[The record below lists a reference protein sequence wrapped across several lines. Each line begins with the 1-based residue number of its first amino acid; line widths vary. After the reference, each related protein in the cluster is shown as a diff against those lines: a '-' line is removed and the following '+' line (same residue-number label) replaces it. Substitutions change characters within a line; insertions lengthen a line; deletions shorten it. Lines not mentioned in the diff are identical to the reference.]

1 MLRTH
6 TAGDLRAS
14 DTGNQVTLAGW
25 VHRRRDHG
33 GLIFVDIRD
42 RYGVTQAVFNPD
54 HSPEAHKVGEQ
65 LRNEYVVQVTG
76 EVVARPPEMRNPNL
90 STGEIEVLVSEAK
103 ILNAARALP
112 FVISEDERVGEE
124 LRLKYR
130 YLDLRRPRLQ
140 QNLVLRHKV
149 INFIRTWLDQ
159 QEFVEVETPILLKS
173 TPEGARDFLVPSRL
187 HPGRFYALPQSP
199 QQLKQ
204 LLMVSGFDRYFQIA
218 RCFRDED
225 LRGDRQPE
233 FTQLDLEM
241 SFVDMEDVLGLNE
254 SLVIELVRTTMPE
267 KRFLRTPFPRLSY
280 DEAMNRYGSDKP
292 DLRFG
297 LPLVDASDILRG
309 SEFRVFR
316 SALDP
321 ESTPDGTVKVLRAPG
336 LASYSRKQV
345 EELEA
350 VVKALGAK
358 GMPWVKV
365 DDAAGGTL
373 SGGIA
378 KFLSEEETRAILAA
392 TEAESGDLLLFG
404 ADSWSVVVQSLGRL
418 RLELGE
424 RLGLRD
430 PNVFAYAWIIGFP
443 LVEWDAEEGRWV
455 AMHHPFT
462 APMDEDLEKM
472 ESDPGAVRAKAYD
485 LVANGWELA
494 GGSIRIHRRDVQRRM
509 FELLAISAEQQ
520 QAQFGHMLEA
530 FEYGAPPHGGIAWG
544 LDRTVMM
551 FAGEPNIREVIAFPK
566 TAAGTDLMTA
576 APSDVD
582 ERQLND
588 LHIALKGKAVR
599 GGDGQQRSVEPQ
611 QMVDSRQ

>member
-6 TAGDLRAS
+6 TAGELRAS
-14 DTGNQVTLAGW
+14 DVGTTVTLAGW

-42 RYGVTQAVFNPD
+42 RYGLTQAVFNPSA
-54 HSPEAHKVGEQ
+54 SPDAHKIGEQ
-65 LRNEYVVQVTG
+65 MRGEYVVQVTG
-76 EVVARPPEMRNPNL
+76 TVNARPAEMKNPNL
-90 STGEIEVLVSEAK
+90 STGEIELFVTEAK
-103 ILNAARALP
+103 VLNAARTPP
-112 FVISEDERVGEE
+112 FMISDGSTVGEE
-124 LRLKYR
+124 MRLKYR
-130 YLDLRRPRLQ
+130 YLDLRRPDLQ
-140 QNLVLRHKV
+140 QNLILRHKV
-149 INFIRTWLDQ
+149 INFIRSWLDRQ
-159 QEFVEVETPILLKS
+159 NFIEVETPILLKS

-241 SFVDMEDVLGLNE
+241 SFVDMEDILALNE
-254 SLVIELVRTTMPE
+254 QLVIDLVTTVMPD
-267 KRFLRTPFPRLSY
+267 KRFFQVPFPRLTY

-292 DLRFG
+292 DLRFS
-297 LPLVDASDILRG
+297 LPLVDVSEMLKG
-309 SEFRVFR
+309 STFRVFQG
-316 SALDP
+316 ALDP
-321 ESTPDGTVKVLRAPG
+321 TEIPNGTVKVLRAPG
-336 LASYSRKQV
+336 LGGYSRKQI

-350 VVKALGAK
+350 IAKELGAK
-358 GMPWVKV
+358 GMAWAKV
-365 DDAAGGTL
+365 EDGAL

-378 KFLSEEETRAILAA
+378 KFLSAEETKALLAA

-404 ADSWSVVVQSLGRL
+404 ADRWNVVVQVLGRL
-418 RLELGE
+418 RLELAA
-424 RLGLRD
+424 RLKLRD
-430 PNVFAYAWIIGFP
+430 PNIFAYAWVIGFP
-443 LVEWDAEEGRWV
+443 LVEWNEEENRWD

-462 APMDEDLEKM
+462 SPLDQDLEKM

-494 GGSIRIHRRDVQRRM
+494 GGSIRIYRRDVQTRM
-509 FELLAISAEQQ
+509 FELLAIDEERQQ
-520 QAQFGHMLEA
+520 SQFGHLLEA

-551 FAGEPNIREVIAFPK
+551 FAAEPNIREVIAFPK

-576 APSDVD
+576 APSEVD
-582 ERQLND
+582 SRQLNE
-588 LHIALKGKAVR
+588 LHIALKGKALER
-599 GGDGQQRSVEPQ
+599 QRSE
-611 QMVDSRQ
+611 S

>member
-6 TAGDLRAS
+6 TAGELRAG
-14 DTGNQVTLAGW
+14 DVGKTVTLAGW

-42 RYGVTQAVFNPD
+42 RYGITQAVFNPEA
-54 HSPEAHKVGEQ
+54 SPESHAVGER
-65 LRNEYVVQVTG
+65 LRGEYVVQLTGAVAARPAEMVNPNLATG
-76 EVVARPPEMRNPNL
+76 EVELNVTSA
-90 STGEIEVLVSEAK
+90 T
-103 ILNAARALP
+103 ILNAARTTP
-112 FVISEDERVGEE
+112 FVVSSDDERVGEE

-140 QNLVLRHKV
+140 QNLILRHRV
-149 INFIRTWLDQ
+149 INFIRAWLDRKN
-159 QEFVEVETPILLKS
+159 FVEVETPILLKS

-204 LLMVSGFDRYFQIA
+204 LLMVSGFDRYYQIA

-241 SFVDMEDVLGLNE
+241 SFVDLEDVLQLNE
-254 SLVIELVRTTMPE
+254 QLVIDLVSKVMPE
-267 KRFLRTPFPRLSY
+267 KRFLQVPFPRLSY
-280 DEAMNRYGSDKP
+280 QEAVDRYGSDKP

-297 LPLVDASDILRG
+297 LPLVEVSEIVRG

-316 SALDP
+316 SALD
-321 ESTPDGTVKVLRAPG
+321 EQGGVVKVLRGPG
-336 LASYSRKQV
+336 LGSYSRKQID
-345 EELEA
+345 ELEA
-350 VVKALGAK
+350 IAKELGAK
-358 GMPWVKV
+358 GLAWAKV
-365 DDAAGGTL
+365 DDASSATL
-373 SGGIA
+373 SGGIS
-378 KFLSEEETRAILAA
+378 KFLSEEEARGILEAA
-392 TEAESGDLLLFG
+392 EAESGDLLLFG
-404 ADSWSVVVQSLGRL
+404 ADQWTVVVQVLGRL

-430 PNVFAYAWIIGFP
+430 PDVFAYAWVTGFP
-443 LVEWDAEEGRWV
+443 LVEWNEEQSRWD

-462 APMDEDLEKM
+462 SPLDEDLEKM
-472 ESDPGAVRAKAYD
+472 QEEPGAARAKAYD

-509 FELLAISAEQQ
+509 FELLNIDEQHQ
-520 QAQFGHMLEA
+520 QAQFGHLLEA

-566 TAAGTDLMTA
+566 TAQGTDLMTA
-576 APSDVD
+576 APSVVD
-582 ERQLND
+582 PAQLD
-588 LHIALKGKAVR
+588 ELHIALTEKARERIAGSTAPLPPKEIVSQDR
-599 GGDGQQRSVEPQ
+599 
-611 QMVDSRQ
+611 